1 MQNLTQNFMQNTAQ
15 SRWRNS
21 HQNLKPSVDRR
32 SGFMHDAEAHDILS
46 PKVYVTYIHTQEAF
60 YEGTMGAG
68 GTRSI
73 LRGRQG
79 TGGTRSTST
88 RAPGGRRHM
97 KHIYE
102 GAKGSYISLGIS

>member
-15 SRWRNS
+15 SRWHNS

-60 YEGTMGAG
+60 YEGARGQEAHEAQ
-68 GTRSI
+68 

-79 TGGTRSTST
+79 AGGT
-88 RAPGGRRHM
+88 
-97 KHIYE
+97 
-102 GAKGSYISLGIS
+102 

>member
-1 MQNLTQNFMQNTAQ
+1 MMHRRQQRKRRRLRRGDDIDLAQNIILRRRAVGITA
-15 SRWRNS
+15 NS
-21 HQNLKPSVDRR
+21 KPSVDRR

-79 TGGTRSTST
+79 TGGT
-88 RAPGGRRHM
+88 
-97 KHIYE
+97 
-102 GAKGSYISLGIS
+102 

>member
-15 SRWRNS
+15 SRWHDS
-21 HQNLKPSVDRR
+21 HQNSKPSVDRR

-60 YEGTMGAG
+60 YEGTRGQEAQEAFYEGARG
-68 GTRSI
+68 QEAHEAH

-79 TGGTRSTST
+79 AGGT
-88 RAPGGRRHM
+88 
-97 KHIYE
+97 
-102 GAKGSYISLGIS
+102 

>member
-15 SRWRNS
+15 SRWHDS

-60 YEGTMGAG
+60 YEGTRGAG

-73 LRGRQG
+73 LRGRQW
-79 TGGTRSTST
+79 
-88 RAPGGRRHM
+88 GRRHM
-97 KHIYE
+97 KHIYEGTRGQEAHEAFYE